1 MNLCQQV
8 VWAGERL
15 QRPSHGPARTQP
27 RGLVQLLLSSFH
39 HEDGPYACR
48 PGSSRLYN
56 GVVFIV
62 EIIFKIKK
70 VACLKQAFQFLSQ
83 A

>member
-1 MNLCQQV
+1 MKMNLCQQV

-48 PGSSRLYN
+48 PGS
-56 GVVFIV
+56 
-62 EIIFKIKK
+62 
-70 VACLKQAFQFLSQ
+70 
-83 A
+83 